1 LVHKYGNV
9 LLPDIIDFDD
19 PTFEAIKKSISSLVG
34 KSARYFVE
42 DFEQLEREAKNEEY
56 VSPKSLIRISQSFY

>member
-19 PTFEAIKKSISSLVG
+19 PTFEAIKKAISSLVG